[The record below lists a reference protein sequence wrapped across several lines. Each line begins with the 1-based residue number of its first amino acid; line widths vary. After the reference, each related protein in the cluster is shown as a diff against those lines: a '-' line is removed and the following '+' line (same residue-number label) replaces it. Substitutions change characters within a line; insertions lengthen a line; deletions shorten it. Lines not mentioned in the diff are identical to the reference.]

1 MRVLH
6 RLQIRTACRRAALW
20 MACAAVCAPALAEEK
35 WTPLF
40 NGRDLSGWKTFLE
53 PDAKATP
60 DQVWQVED
68 GVIHCAGKPI
78 GYLLTDDE
86 YSDYVLRFKWKWG
99 EKPGNSGCFVHVVG
113 EDMIWPKG
121 VEAQLQSGA
130 AGDFW
135 LVGGAQLDIDKSRQD
150 PNVERHYFRTKKEGV
165 EKPVGEWN
173 QYEIT
178 CDGDT
183 IKLVING
190 QEVNVG
196 KKSELKRGRIL
207 LQSEGAEIFFK
218 DIELRPLDK
227 K

>member
-1 MRVLH
+1 MTSSNYRALALAALLTVSA
-6 RLQIRTACRRAALW
+6 IVRTAG
-20 MACAAVCAPALAEEK
+20 AEDT

-40 NGRDLSGWKTFLE
+40 NGRDLTGWQTFIE
-53 PDAKATP
+53 PEAVAKGAKP
-60 DQVWQVED
+60 EDIWQVTD
-68 GVIHCAGKPI
+68 GVIHCAGRPI

-113 EDMIWPKG
+113 EDLIWPKG
-121 VEAQLQSGA
+121 VEAQLQAGA

-150 PNVERHYFRTKKEGV
+150 PKVERHYFRSKKDGV
-165 EKPVGEWN
+165 EKPIGEWN
-173 QYEIT
+173 EYEIT

-196 KKSELKRGRIL
+196 TNSELKRGRIL

-218 DIELRPLDK
+218 DIELRPLGK

>member
-1 MRVLH
+1 MLCTH
-6 RLQIRTACRRAALW
+6 LRRAGL
-20 MACAAVCAPALAEEK
+20 AAGLLLTFAVAGRAAADEE

-40 NGRDLSGWKTFLE
+40 NGRDLAGWKTFIE
-53 PDAKATP
+53 PEAVAKGAKP
-60 DQVWQVED
+60 EDIWQVAD
-68 GVIHCAGKPI
+68 GVIRCAGRPI

-150 PNVERHYFRTKKEGV
+150 PNVERHYFRTKKDGV
-165 EKPVGEWN
+165 EKPIGEWN

-183 IKLVING
+183 IKLVVNG

-196 KKSELKRGRIL
+196 TNSELKRGRIL

-218 DIELRPLDK
+218 DIELRTLDK